1 MKKTICAM
9 FLLPAVLAASVTI
22 VENGKAAAGI
32 VYSKANDDSKSIRIF
47 PSSSAQSAA
56 RLADYIKKSTG
67 AQLTVGEK
75 SSAKNII
82 QLEIT
87 PPGKMDTEAFTITF
101 PEKNKVLL
109 TSGSARGLEYACSE
123 FLERYLGVRW
133 LFPGPLGTKIPRLK
147 TVKVPRKAI
156 SQQPSFIRRFLGSG
170 TTKEKNAAI
179 YYHWM
184 VDNKGC
190 FHEKYH
196 CFHNLLNIIPVKKFG
211 KSNPEFYP
219 ILNGKRF
226 VPQPTEGIWWQPC
239 MTSPGIVDAALK
251 QIPAN
256 EKHCSLAVNDGGN
269 HCECERC
276 LAIDK
281 GRNYLGRPHRSKTYL
296 DFCAAVARKRPNT
309 LFGVSAYGDVAEPP
323 ENIAKLPKNIVPEI
337 TYDTIQR
344 INPDRAKFTANLL
357 ARWNKITSG
366 HIGWY
371 EYAYGQNYDLPRVYT
386 RHLAKQLKW
395 MYENNVRYLSGEYY
409 PKGDWHDSI
418 KIYVWLKLAWNINQD
433 PEDLIN
439 EWCEAAVGKE
449 AAPYI
454 KAYFDRLEKFWTS
467 KEVQETGWFKAAW
480 TYLNWGNSSYL
491 DAMPIEMIEECEK
504 LLRKTVELADDK
516 PRAKY
521 FLDGFLKKK
530 PIFVAWKKNQ
540 KLREDGKKLIFDRL
554 LFDGNVDKS
563 AAGFS
568 KWQESSKRGKM
579 YWQAKGGV
587 NDSGVLVQDL
597 EGARKLSLCWLK
609 GMSAV
614 PGKIYKVTVQV
625 KTSEIAVGAPVTA
638 TVSYQK
644 NNRWMPGSYSSSD
657 KFIVTEIQN
666 EWKTFVLYSRAPE
679 ETGCNMI
686 LILSG
691 SKSNTGKIFWDNIK
705 IETANYS
712 EAELDAWQKVKF
724 DKPVVNYNFNLPRG
738 MWMKS
743 GKNISRDE
751 KGGRNNTP
759 ALAVGNN
766 SSAYNIF
773 ALPGKGKRKVKV
785 SGFYKGDGL
794 QLTVKWQSAK
804 PAWLSEKYTAS
815 AVFAPSKEWKE
826 FVLYTDSPEIEKVRI
841 VPFIKPVKN
850 NGKIVFDDF
859 SVQLEKVDKYAGWD
873 KLNFGKAVVN
883 YHFNTPRTIWIKS
896 GKNISRDEKGGRNN
910 TPALAVGAKSS
921 AFNIFA
927 LPGKGKRKVKVSG
940 FYKGDALK
948 VTTKWQSS
956 KPAWLS
962 EKLTESEEFA
972 PAKEWKEFVLY
983 TWSPELENASIVPF
997 VGPAKADG
1005 KIIFDDFT
1013 VQLEETK

>member
-1 MKKTICAM
+1 MKKTICSM

-22 VENGKAAAGI
+22 VENGKSDAAI
-32 VYSKANDDSKSIRIF
+32 VYSKANDDSAKIRIA

-75 SSAKNII
+75 AAAKNII
-82 QLEIT
+82 QLEIAA
-87 PPGKMDTEAFTITF
+87 PGKMDREAFTITF
-101 PEKNKVLL
+101 PGKNKILL
-109 TSGSARGLEYACSE
+109 TAGSSRGLEYACSE
-123 FLERYLGVRW
+123 FLERYIGVRW
-133 LFPGPLGTKIPRLK
+133 LFPGPLGTEIPQHK
-147 TVKVPRKAI
+147 TVAVPRKEV
-156 SQQPSFIRRFLGSG
+156 SSVPSFLRRFLGGGSHRNK
-170 TTKEKNAAI
+170 TSAV
-179 YYHWM
+179 YYRWM

-190 FHEKYH
+190 FHERYH
-196 CFHNLLNIIPVKKFG
+196 CFHNLLNTIPVAKYG
-211 KSNPEFYP
+211 KTHPEFFP

-226 VPQPTEGIWWQPC
+226 IPTPQEPVWWQPC
-239 MTSPGIVDAALK
+239 LTQPGIVEAALE
-251 QIPAN
+251 QIPQNAVQ
-256 EKHCSLAVNDGGN
+256 HSLAVNDGGN
-269 HCECERC
+269 HCECARC

-281 GRNYLGRPHRSKTYL
+281 GKNYLGRPNRSKTYL
-296 DFCAAVARKRPNT
+296 AFCSAVAAKRPNT
-309 LFGVSAYGDVAEPP
+309 LFGVSAYNDVAEPP
-323 ENIAKLPKNIVPEI
+323 AGIKLPKNIVPEI

-344 INPDRAKFTANLL
+344 INPERAKFTANLL
-357 ARWNKITSG
+357 ARWNKIVSG

-386 RHLAKQLKW
+386 RHLAKQLQW
-395 MYENNVRYLSGEYY
+395 MYKNNVRYLSGEYY
-409 PKGDWHDSI
+409 PQGDWHDSI
-418 KIYVWLKLAWNINQD
+418 KIYVWLKLAWNINQN

-439 EWCEAAVGKE
+439 EWCEAAVGKK

-467 KEVQETGWFKAAW
+467 KEVQETNWFKSAW

-491 DAMPIEMIEECEK
+491 DAMPFEMIEECEK
-504 LLRKTVELADDK
+504 LLRKTVELADNK
-516 PRAKY
+516 ARAKY

-530 PIFVAWKKNQ
+530 PIYVAWKKNQ
-540 KLREDGKKLIFDRL
+540 QLREDGKKLTFDRI
-554 LFDGNVDKS
+554 LFDGNADKS

-568 KWQESSKRGKM
+568 KWQESSKRGRM

-587 NDSGVLVQDL
+587 NNSGVLVQDL
-597 EGARKLSLCWLK
+597 EGARKLSLCWMK
-609 GMSAV
+609 GMAAV

-644 NNRWMPGSYSSSD
+644 NNRWMPSSYSSSD

-679 ETGCNMI
+679 VAGCNMI
-686 LILSG
+686 LILSS
-691 SKSNTGKIFWDNIK
+691 SKSNTGKVFWDNVK
-705 IETANYS
+705 IETANYTAS
-712 EAELDAWQKVKF
+712 ELDAWQKVKF
-724 DKPVVNYNFNLPRG
+724 DKPVVTYNFNTPRT

-751 KGGRNNTP
+751 KGGRGNTP

-766 SSAYNIF
+766 SSAFNIF
-773 ALPGKGKRKVKV
+773 ALPGQGKRKVKI

-794 QLTVKWQSAK
+794 KLTVKWQSAK
-804 PAWLSEKYTAS
+804 PAWLSEKFTSS

-826 FVLYTDSPEIEKVRI
+826 FVLYTDTPEIEKVRI
-841 VPFIKPVKN
+841 VPFISPVKA
-850 NGKIVFDDF
+850 NGKIIFDDF
-859 SVQLEKVDKYAGWD
+859 TVQLEKVDKYAGWD

-883 YHFNTPRTIWIKS
+883 YHFNTPRTMWIKS
-896 GKNISRDEKGGRNN
+896 GKNISRDEKGGKNN
-910 TPALAVGAKSS
+910 TPALAVGEKSS
-921 AFNIFA
+921 AFNIFR

-940 FYKGDALK
+940 FYKGDALR
-948 VTTKWQSS
+948 VTTKWQSA

-972 PAKEWKEFVLY
+972 PSKEWKEFVLY
-983 TWSPELENASIVPF
+983 TWSPDLENVRIVPF

-1005 KIIFDDFT
+1005 KIVFDDFT
-1013 VQLEETK
+1013 VQIEETK